1 MLLGLLKAG
10 VMMQIKPFVK
20 WVGGKRRLIEIL
32 KASMPPNYNRYI
44 EPFAGG
50 GALLFELKPK
60 RFLISDTNWDLICCY
75 KVIQRDIGPLLALLA
90 EMPNDEQFFYSVRN
104 WDREDWWPRAK
115 ELQRASR
122 LIYLNRTCFNGL
134 YRENKAGQF
143 NAGFGFYSNPQ
154 ISDDGTLLALHTY
167 LKTNRKE
174 MVIRCQNY
182 TDTLRQAR
190 AGDFVYLDPPYHKT
204 YNAYRADRFGDQSHL
219 ELAAQVEMLSRKGVF
234 VMLSNSDT
242 EFIRNTYRGFHT
254 QEIMAPRSVS
264 CKGDSRKDAR
274 ELLITNYLPRNL
286 T

>member
-1 MLLGLLKAG
+1 
-10 VMMQIKPFVK
+10 MQIKPFVK

-32 KASMPPNYNRYI
+32 KASLPPNYNRYI

-50 GALLFELKPK
+50 GALLFELQPR
-60 RFLISDTNWDLICCY
+60 RFLISDTNQDLIACY
-75 KVIQRDIGPLLALLA
+75 KEIQLNIGPLLAALA
-90 EMPNDEQFFYSVRN
+90 KMPNDEQFFYSVRD
-104 WDREDWWPRAK
+104 WDRQEWWPNATR
-115 ELQRASR
+115 LQRASR

-143 NAGFGFYSNPQ
+143 NAGYGFYSNPQ
-154 ISDDGTLLALHTY
+154 ISDDGTLLALHIY

-204 YNAYRADRFGDQSHL
+204 YDAYRADRFGDKSHL

-234 VMLSNSDT
+234 VMLSNSET
-242 EFIRNTYRGFHT
+242 EFIRNTYRGFQI

-264 CKGDSRKDAR
+264 CKGDSRKCAR
-274 ELLITNYLPRNL
+274 ELLITNYSLKNI
-286 T
+286 